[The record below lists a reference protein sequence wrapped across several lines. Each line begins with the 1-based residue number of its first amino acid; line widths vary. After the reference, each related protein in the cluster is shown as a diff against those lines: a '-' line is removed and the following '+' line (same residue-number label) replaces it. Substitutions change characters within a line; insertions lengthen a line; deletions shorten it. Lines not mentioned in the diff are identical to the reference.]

1 MFQIDK
7 FEKRVR
13 QCNLL
18 KMGKFEKEFELDSSN
33 HQSSSSESEIIGLL
47 GVFLGVFWLGGFLTD
62 LGVANMS
69 ELVPISYE
77 I

>member
-47 GVFLGVFWLGGFLTD
+47 GVLWLGGFLAD

-77 I
+77 V

>member
-1 MFQIDK
+1 MFQNEK

-33 HQSSSSESEIIGLL
+33 HQSSIII
-47 GVFLGVFWLGGFLTD
+47 F
-62 LGVANMS
+62 
-69 ELVPISYE
+69 
-77 I
+77 

>member
-18 KMGKFEKEFELDSSN
+18 KMGKFEKNLNSIPLIIN

-47 GVFLGVFWLGGFLTD
+47 GVLWLGGFLAD

-69 ELVPISYE
+69 ELAPISYE
-77 I
+77 V